1 MKQIEP
7 KDRKPRGKK
16 SFPIVGIGASAGGL
30 EAIETFF
37 AHMPTGVGMA
47 FVVIQH
53 LSPQHKSILGDIL
66 KKDTQ
71 MKVME
76 VEDGMRIT
84 PECIYLNPPD
94 KEVGIFNG
102 IFHLVEP
109 DESRKIRLP
118 IDYFFR
124 SLAEE
129 QVEKAICIILSG
141 TGSDGTLGLEAV
153 KGVGGLTMAQA
164 EQQAKYPG
172 MPRSAVDT
180 GMVDLVLPV
189 EKMPGE
195 LVNYVKQPYLEG
207 PETITGE
214 GLRENFLPKILM
226 LIRSLTGH
234 DFSHY
239 KLNTICRRIER
250 RMALHKLA
258 RIADYHRYLQE
269 TPPEVKALFK
279 DLLITVTSFFRD
291 PAAFEVLAEKVI
303 PRLLQSKE
311 ENANVRVWVPGC
323 ASGEESLSLAIIM
336 AEAMDR
342 LEKPLNVQI
351 FGTDIDA
358 DAIERA
364 RLGEYPESV
373 VADVSPERLQRFF
386 VKNDG
391 NYKIKKEIRETVLYA
406 VQNLT
411 SDPPFT
417 KLDLISCRN
426 VLIYMNAQ
434 TQKKILP
441 LFHFSL
447 NPEGYLFL
455 GASETIG
462 TFADLFTPI
471 DVKWKIFQRKG
482 LAIPKTAAYP
492 PLRFMP
498 TSPETELTI
507 KRVTREMN
515 VRELMGRIIL
525 DKYAPPSVLVNDR
538 YEILYFQGNTDQYL
552 APPSGEPSFN
562 ILKMAREGLR
572 HKLTGALRQAMKE
585 KRTVSYPGVQLKH
598 QKDDW
603 LTIDLHI
610 QPLLETPEAP
620 ANLFLVVF
628 EEKTPAWPKRK
639 GRRTPPEA
647 AEPDSRLTTLEQE
660 LQATK
665 EYLETTI
672 EELGASNEELQSAN
686 EELQSTNEELETA
699 REELQSTNE
708 ELVSVN
714 SELQTKIDDM
724 TEISND
730 INNLFT
736 STEVGIIFLD
746 PQLGIRRF
754 TPNMTQFFNLIPTD
768 VGRSLRDITSKIA
781 YDHICQDAEEVLATL
796 QTKEREIKAG
806 VNGKWYNMR
815 ILPYRTSEN
824 MIDGV
829 VLTFVD
835 ITERKRL
842 EDFIQAARIYAE
854 SIVDTVREPLLV
866 LDGDLMVVSAN
877 RSFYL
882 KFGTWPAETKNRR
895 IYDLG
900 NGQWN
905 IPSLRELLEE
915 IIPKNT
921 SLDDFVIEHEFQEL
935 GRRRMLLNARQI
947 PGGESQPALIL
958 LAMEDIT
965 DQRPH

>member
-1 MKQIEP
+1 MKQIGP
-7 KDRKPRGKK
+7 KDRKPRAKK

-37 AHMPTGVGMA
+37 THVPTSVGMA

-53 LSPQHKSILGDIL
+53 LSPQHRSILGDIL
-66 KKDTQ
+66 KKDTLI
-71 MKVME
+71 KVVE
-76 VEDGMRIT
+76 VEDGMRIV
-84 PECIYLNPPD
+84 PNCIYLNPPD

-102 IFHLVEP
+102 IFQLVEP
-109 DESRKIRLP
+109 DKSRKIRLP
-118 IDYFFR
+118 IDHFFR

-129 QVEKAICIILSG
+129 QAEKAICIILSG

-226 LIRSLTGH
+226 LIRSTTGH

-239 KLNTICRRIER
+239 KVNTICRRIER
-250 RMALHKLA
+250 RMALHKVA

-269 TPPEVKALFK
+269 NPPEVKALFK
-279 DLLITVTSFFRD
+279 DLLIKVTSFFRD
-291 PAAFEVLAEKVI
+291 PAAFEVLAKKVLPSI
-303 PRLLQSKE
+303 LESKGRD
-311 ENANVRVWVPGC
+311 ANVRVWVPGC
-323 ASGEESLSLAIIM
+323 ASGEESISLAIIM
-336 AEAMDR
+336 VEAMDW
-342 LEKPLNVQI
+342 LGKHLNLQI

-386 VKNDG
+386 VKKDG

-406 VQNLT
+406 VQNLV

-426 VLIYMNAQ
+426 LLIYMNAPI
-434 TQKKILP
+434 QKKILP
-441 LFHFSL
+441 LFHFTL

-455 GASETIG
+455 GSSETIG
-462 TFADLFTPI
+462 AFADLFTPI

-482 LAIPKTAAYP
+482 LAIQKPAAYP
-492 PLRFMP
+492 PLGSMP

-515 VRELMGRIIL
+515 VREIMGRIIL

-572 HKLTGALRQAMKE
+572 YKLTTALRQGMKE
-585 KRTVSYPGVQLKH
+585 KRTVIYQGVQLKK
-598 QKDDW
+598 KDGSV
-603 LTIDLHI
+603 TVDLHI

-628 EEKTPAWPKRK
+628 DEKTPARPKGKDRK
-639 GRRTPPEA
+639 TPPEE
-647 AEPDSRLTTLEQE
+647 AEADARLTTLEQE

-665 EYLETTI
+665 EYLESTI
-672 EELGASNEELQSAN
+672 EELGASNEELQSTN

-724 TEISND
+724 TEINND

-746 PQLGIRRF
+746 TQLGIRRF

-768 VGRSLRDITSKIA
+768 AGRSLRDITSKTG
-781 YDHICQDAEEVLATL
+781 DDRICQDAEEVLATL
-796 QTKEREIKAG
+796 QTKEMEIKAG
-806 VNGKWYNMR
+806 GDGKWYNLR
-815 ILPYRTSEN
+815 FLPYRTSEN

-835 ITERKRL
+835 ITERKSL
-842 EDFIQAARIYAE
+842 ESLIQAARIYAE

-866 LDGDLMVVSAN
+866 LRWRLDGGLCQPVFLPDVQDVDGRDRESAH
-877 RSFYL
+877 
-882 KFGTWPAETKNRR
+882 
-895 IYDLG
+895 
-900 NGQWN
+900 
-905 IPSLRELLEE
+905 LR
-915 IIPKNT
+915 P
-921 SLDDFVIEHEFQEL
+921 
-935 GRRRMLLNARQI
+935 GRGPM
-947 PGGESQPALIL
+947 EYSQPAGT
-958 LAMEDIT
+958 A
-965 DQRPH
+965 

>member
-1 MKQIEP
+1 MKQIEQTE
-7 KDRKPRGKK
+7 KPRGKK

-30 EAIETFF
+30 EALEIFF
-37 AHMPTGVGMA
+37 AHMPTGVDMA

-66 KKDTQ
+66 KKDTS
-71 MKVME
+71 MKVVE
-76 VEDGMRIT
+76 VQDGMSIV
-84 PECIYLNPPD
+84 PNCIYLNPPD
-94 KEVGIFNG
+94 KEVSIFNG

-129 QVEKAICIILSG
+129 QADKAICIILSG

-180 GMVDLVLPV
+180 GMVDMVLPV
-189 EKMPGE
+189 EKMPE
-195 LVNYVKQPYLEG
+195 EMINYVKQPYLEG
-207 PETITGE
+207 PETITAE
-214 GLRENFLPKILM
+214 GLRYNFLPKILM
-226 LIRSLTGH
+226 LIRSITGH

-250 RMALHKLA
+250 RMALHKLT

-269 TPPEVKALFK
+269 TPAEVKALFK
-279 DLLITVTSFFRD
+279 DLLITVTSFFRE

-303 PRLLQSKE
+303 PRVLESKGDD
-311 ENANVRVWVPGC
+311 ANVRVWVPGC
-323 ASGEESLSLAIIM
+323 ASGEESLSLAIII
-336 AEAMDR
+336 AEAMNR
-342 LEKPLNVQI
+342 LGKSFNVQI

-364 RLGEYPESV
+364 RVGEYPESV
-373 VADVSPERLQRFF
+373 VADVSPDRLERFF
-386 VKNDG
+386 VKKDG
-391 NYKIKKEIRETVLYA
+391 NYKIKKEIREMVLYA
-406 VQNLT
+406 VQDLT
-411 SDPPFT
+411 RDPPFT

-426 VLIYMNAQ
+426 LLIYMNAPI
-434 TQKKILP
+434 QKKLLP

-455 GASETIG
+455 GSSETIG
-462 TFADLFTPI
+462 TFADLFSPI

-482 LAIPKTAAYP
+482 MAVPRTAAYP
-492 PLRFMP
+492 HLGFMP
-498 TSPETELTI
+498 TSPGTELTI
-507 KRVTREMN
+507 KRVPREMN

-525 DKYAPPSVLVNDR
+525 DKYAPPSVLVNSR
-538 YEILYFQGNTDQYL
+538 YEILYFQGNTDRYL

-572 HKLTGALRQAMKE
+572 HKLIAALRQAMKE
-585 KRTVSYPGVQLKH
+585 KRTVSCQGVQLR
-598 QKDDW
+598 QKTDGW
-603 LTIDLHI
+603 LTLDLHI
-610 QPLLETPEAP
+610 QPLLETPGAT

-628 EEKTPAWPKRK
+628 EKKTPARPQRK
-639 GRRTPPEA
+639 GKKTPPDIEEA
-647 AEPDSRLTTLEQE
+647 DSRLTTLEQE

-665 EYLETTI
+665 EYLESTV

-708 ELVSVN
+708 ELLSVN
-714 SELQTKIDDM
+714 SELQTKIDDL
-724 TEISND
+724 TEINND

-736 STEVGIIFLD
+736 STEIGIIFLD
-746 PQLGIRRF
+746 SQLGIRRF
-754 TPNMTQFFNLIPTD
+754 TPNMTQFFNLISTD
-768 VGRSLRDITSKIA
+768 TGRSLRDITSKTA

-806 VNGKWYNMR
+806 VDGKWYNMR
-815 ILPYRTSEN
+815 ILPYRTLEN

-842 EDFIQAARIYAE
+842 KDLNEAARIFAE
-854 SIVDTVREPLLV
+854 SIVDTMREPLLV
-866 LDGDLMVVSAN
+866 LDGDLMVISAN
-877 RSFYL
+877 RAFYRIV
-882 KFGTWPAETKNRR
+882 GTSPAETEKRR

-900 NGQWN
+900 SGQWN
-905 IPSLRELLEE
+905 IPSLREMLEE

-921 SLDDFVIEHEFQEL
+921 SFEDVAVEVEFPNL
-935 GRRRMLLNARQI
+935 GRKKMLLNARQI
-947 PGGESQPALIL
+947 PGGETQPALIL

-965 DQRPH
+965 DKRSN

>member
-7 KDRKPRGKK
+7 KVRKPRGKK

-30 EAIETFF
+30 EAIEIFF
-37 AHMPTGVGMA
+37 AHMPMGVGMA

-66 KKDTQ
+66 KKDTS
-71 MKVME
+71 MKVEE
-76 VEDGMRIT
+76 VQDGMRIF
-84 PECIYLNPPD
+84 PDCIYLNPPD

-118 IDYFFR
+118 IDHFFR
-124 SLAEE
+124 SLAED
-129 QVEKAICIILSG
+129 QAEKAICIILSG

-164 EQQAKYPG
+164 EQQAKYSG
-172 MPRSAVDT
+172 MLRSAVDT

-189 EKMPGE
+189 EKMPAE

-207 PETITGE
+207 FETITAE

-226 LIRSLTGH
+226 LIRSITGH

-250 RMALHKLA
+250 RMALHKVA

-269 TPPEVKALFK
+269 NPPEVKALFK
-279 DLLITVTSFFRD
+279 DLLIRVTSFFRD
-291 PAAFEVLAEKVI
+291 PDAFEVLVKKVI
-303 PRLLQSKE
+303 PRILASKAG
-311 ENANVRVWVPGC
+311 NANVRVWVPGC

-342 LEKPLNVQI
+342 LGKHLNVQI

-364 RLGEYPESV
+364 RLGEYPESI
-373 VADVSPERLQRFF
+373 VADVSPERLQCFF
-386 VKNDG
+386 VKKDG

-406 VQNLT
+406 VQNLV

-426 VLIYMNAQ
+426 LLIYMNAPI
-434 TQKKILP
+434 QKKILP
-441 LFHFSL
+441 LFHFTLS
-447 NPEGYLFL
+447 PEGYLFL
-455 GASETIG
+455 GSSETIG
-462 TFADLFTPI
+462 AFADLFTPI

-482 LAIPKTAAYP
+482 LAIQKPAAYP
-492 PLRFMP
+492 PLEFMP
-498 TSPETELTI
+498 ISPGTELTI

-515 VRELMGRIIL
+515 VREIMGRIIL

-538 YEILYFQGNTDQYL
+538 YEILYFQGHTDQYL

-572 HKLTGALRQAMKE
+572 YKLTAALRQAMKE
-585 KRTVSYPGVQLKH
+585 KSTVSYQGVQLK
-598 QKDDW
+598 QKDGSV
-603 LTIDLHI
+603 TVDLHI

-628 EEKTPAWPKRK
+628 EEKTPAWPKGK
-639 GRRTPPEA
+639 GRKTPPEA
-647 AEPDSRLTTLEQE
+647 AEADSRLTTLEQE

-724 TEISND
+724 TEIDDD

-746 PQLGIRRF
+746 TQLGIRRF
-754 TPNMTQFFNLIPTD
+754 TPNITQFFNLIPTD
-768 VGRSLRDITSKIA
+768 AGRSLRDITSKTG
-781 YDHICQDAEEVLATL
+781 YDHICQDADEVLATL

-806 VNGKWYNMR
+806 VDGKWYNLR

-824 MIDGV
+824 TIDGV

-835 ITERKRL
+835 ITERKGL
-842 EDFIQAARIYAE
+842 EGLIQTARIYAE

-866 LDGDLMVVSAN
+866 LTGDLMVVSAN
-877 RSFYL
+877 RSFYRM
-882 KFGTWPAETKNRR
+882 FRMSPAETENRR

-900 NGQWN
+900 KGQWN

-915 IIPKNT
+915 IISKDT
-921 SLDDFVIEHEFQEL
+921 SFKDFAAEVEFPDL
-935 GRRRMLLNARQI
+935 GRKKMLLNARRI

-965 DQRPH
+965 DKRPH

>member
-1 MKQIEP
+1 MKQIQP
-7 KDRKPRGKK
+7 KDRKPRSKQ

-30 EAIETFF
+30 EALETFF

-47 FVVIQH
+47 FVAIQH

-66 KKDTQ
+66 KKDTS
-71 MKVME
+71 MKVVE
-76 VEDGMRIT
+76 VQDGMRIV
-84 PECIYLNPPD
+84 PNCIYLNPPD
-94 KEVGIFNG
+94 QEVGIFNG
-102 IFHLVEP
+102 IFQLVEP
-109 DESRKIRLP
+109 DRTRKIRLP
-118 IDYFFR
+118 IDHFFR

-129 QVEKAICIILSG
+129 KAEKAICIILSG

-153 KGVGGLTMAQA
+153 KGAGGLTMAQA

-195 LVNYVKQPYLEG
+195 LINYVKQPYLEG

-226 LIRSLTGH
+226 LIRSTTGH

-239 KLNTICRRIER
+239 KANTICRRIER
-250 RMALHKLA
+250 RMALHKVA
-258 RIADYHRYLQE
+258 RIAEYHRYLQE
-269 TPPEVKALFK
+269 NPPEVKALFK

-291 PAAFEVLAEKVI
+291 PAAFEVLVNKVI
-303 PRLLQSKE
+303 PRILESKGG
-311 ENANVRVWVPGC
+311 NGNVRVWVPGC

-342 LEKPLNVQI
+342 LGKHLNVQI
-351 FGTDIDA
+351 FGSDIDP

-386 VKNDG
+386 VKKDG
-391 NYKIKKEIRETVLYA
+391 NYKIKKKIREMVLYA
-406 VQNLT
+406 VQNLV

-417 KLDLISCRN
+417 KLDLICCRN
-426 VLIYMNAQ
+426 LLIYMNA
-434 TQKKILP
+434 TIQKKILP
-441 LFHFSL
+441 LFHFTL

-455 GASETIG
+455 GSSETIG
-462 TFADLFTPI
+462 AFADLFTPI
-471 DVKWKIFQRKG
+471 DVKWKIFQSKG
-482 LAIPKTAAYP
+482 LARQKPAAYP
-492 PLRFMP
+492 ARGFMP
-498 TSPETELTI
+498 TSPETEPTI

-515 VRELMGRIIL
+515 VREIMGRIIL
-525 DKYAPPSVLVNDR
+525 DKYAPPSVLVNER
-538 YEILYFQGNTDQYL
+538 HEILYFQGNTDQYL
-552 APPSGEPSFN
+552 ASPSGEPSFN

-572 HKLTGALRQAMKE
+572 YKLTTALRQAMKE
-585 KRTVSYPGVQLKH
+585 KRTVSYPGVQLK
-598 QKDDW
+598 QKDGSV
-603 LTIDLHI
+603 TVDLHI

-628 EEKTPAWPKRK
+628 DEKTPARPKETDRE
-639 GRRTPPEA
+639 TPPET
-647 AEPDSRLTTLEQE
+647 AEAEARLTTLEQE

-686 EELQSTNEELETA
+686 EELQSTNEELETG

-714 SELQTKIDDM
+714 SELQMKIDDM
-724 TEISND
+724 AEINDD
-730 INNLFT
+730 INNLFI

-746 PQLGIRRF
+746 SQLGIRRF
-754 TPNMTQFFNLIPTD
+754 TPNITQFFNLIPTD
-768 VGRSLRDITSKIA
+768 AGRSLRDITSKTG
-781 YDHICQDAEEVLATL
+781 YDHICQDAEAVLATL

-806 VNGKWYNMR
+806 VDGKWYNLR
-815 ILPYRTSEN
+815 FLPYRTSEN

-842 EDFIQAARIYAE
+842 EDLIQAARTYAE

-866 LDGDLMVVSAN
+866 LAGDLMVVSGN
-877 RSFYL
+877 RSFYR
-882 KFGTWPAETKNRR
+882 FFRMSAADTENRH
-895 IYDLG
+895 IFDLG
-900 NGQWN
+900 KGQWN

-915 IIPKNT
+915 IISQNT
-921 SLDDFVIEHEFQEL
+921 SFEDFAVEVEFPDL
-935 GRRRMLLNARQI
+935 GRKTMLLNARQI
-947 PGGESQPALIL
+947 PGGESQPARLL

-965 DQRPH
+965 DKRPH

>member
-1 MKQIEP
+1 MKQIGP
-7 KDRKPRGKK
+7 KDRKPRAKK

-37 AHMPTGVGMA
+37 THVPTSVGMA

-53 LSPQHKSILGDIL
+53 LSPQHRSILGDIL
-66 KKDTQ
+66 KKDTS
-71 MKVME
+71 MKVVE
-76 VEDGMRIT
+76 VQDGMRIV
-84 PECIYLNPPD
+84 PNCIYLNPPD

-102 IFHLVEP
+102 IFQLVEP
-109 DESRKIRLP
+109 DKSRKIRLP
-118 IDYFFR
+118 IDHFFR

-129 QVEKAICIILSG
+129 QAEKAICIILSG

-226 LIRSLTGH
+226 LIRSTTGH

-239 KLNTICRRIER
+239 KVNTICRRIER
-250 RMALHKLA
+250 RMALHKVA

-269 TPPEVKALFK
+269 NPPEVKALFK
-279 DLLITVTSFFRD
+279 DLLIKVTSFFRD
-291 PAAFEVLAEKVI
+291 PAAFEVLAKKVLPSI
-303 PRLLQSKE
+303 LESKGRD
-311 ENANVRVWVPGC
+311 ANVRVWVPGC
-323 ASGEESLSLAIIM
+323 ASGEESISLAIIM
-336 AEAMDR
+336 VEAMDW
-342 LEKPLNVQI
+342 LGKHLNLQI

-386 VKNDG
+386 VKKDG

-406 VQNLT
+406 VQNLV

-426 VLIYMNAQ
+426 LLIYMNAPI
-434 TQKKILP
+434 QKKILP
-441 LFHFSL
+441 LFHFTL

-455 GASETIG
+455 GSSETIG
-462 TFADLFTPI
+462 AFADLFTPI

-482 LAIPKTAAYP
+482 LAIQKPAAYP
-492 PLRFMP
+492 PLGSMP

-515 VRELMGRIIL
+515 VREIMGRIIL

-572 HKLTGALRQAMKE
+572 YKLTTALRQGMKE
-585 KRTVSYPGVQLKH
+585 KRTVIYQGVQLKK
-598 QKDDW
+598 KDGSV
-603 LTIDLHI
+603 TVDLHI

-628 EEKTPAWPKRK
+628 DEKTPARPKGKDRK
-639 GRRTPPEA
+639 TPPEE
-647 AEPDSRLTTLEQE
+647 AEADARLTTLEQE

-665 EYLETTI
+665 EYLESTI
-672 EELGASNEELQSAN
+672 EELGASNEELQSTN

-724 TEISND
+724 TEINND

-746 PQLGIRRF
+746 TQLGIRRF

-768 VGRSLRDITSKIA
+768 AGRSLRDITSKTG
-781 YDHICQDAEEVLATL
+781 DDRICQDAEEVLATL
-796 QTKEREIKAG
+796 QTKEMEIKAG
-806 VNGKWYNMR
+806 GDGKWYNLR
-815 ILPYRTSEN
+815 FLPYRTSEN

-835 ITERKRL
+835 ITERKSL
-842 EDFIQAARIYAE
+842 ESLIQAARIYAE

-866 LDGDLMVVSAN
+866 LRWRLDGGLCQPVFLPDVQDVDGRDRESAH
-877 RSFYL
+877 
-882 KFGTWPAETKNRR
+882 
-895 IYDLG
+895 
-900 NGQWN
+900 
-905 IPSLRELLEE
+905 LR
-915 IIPKNT
+915 P
-921 SLDDFVIEHEFQEL
+921 
-935 GRRRMLLNARQI
+935 GRGPM
-947 PGGESQPALIL
+947 EYSQPAGT
-958 LAMEDIT
+958 A
-965 DQRPH
+965 

>member
-1 MKQIEP
+1 MKQIEL

-53 LSPQHKSILGDIL
+53 LSPQHKSILGEIL
-66 KKDTQ
+66 KKDTL

-76 VEDGMRIT
+76 VQDGMRIT

-129 QVEKAICIILSG
+129 QAEKAICIILSG

-189 EKMPGE
+189 EKMSAE

-207 PETITGE
+207 AETITGE
-214 GLRENFLPKILM
+214 GLRENYLPKILM
-226 LIRSLTGH
+226 LIRSITGH

-258 RIADYHRYLQE
+258 RIADYNRYLQE

-471 DVKWKIFQRKG
+471 NVKWKIFQRKG

-492 PLRFMP
+492 PIGFMP

-552 APPSGEPSFN
+552 APPAGEPSFN

-768 VGRSLRDITSKIA
+768 VGRSLRDITSKTA

-842 EDFIQAARIYAE
+842 EDVIQAARIYAE

-882 KFGTWPAETKNRR
+882 KFGTSPAETENRC

-905 IPSLRELLEE
+905 IPSLRELLDE

-935 GRRRMLLNARQI
+935 GRRRMLLNARRI

>member
-1 MKQIEP
+1 MMQIKQ
-7 KDRKPRGKK
+7 KDLRPRGKQ

-30 EAIETFF
+30 EALETFF

-66 KKDTQ
+66 KKDTSTQ
-71 MKVME
+71 VIE
-76 VEDGMRIT
+76 VQDGMRII
-84 PECIYLNPPD
+84 PDCIYLNPPD

-109 DESRKIRLP
+109 DESRRIRLP

-129 QVEKAICIILSG
+129 QAEKAICIILSG

-189 EKMPGE
+189 EKMPVE
-195 LVNYVKQPYLEG
+195 LLNYVKQPYLEG
-207 PETITGE
+207 AETIAGE

-226 LIRSLTGH
+226 LIRSITGH

-250 RMALHKLA
+250 RMALHKVA

-269 TPPEVKALFK
+269 NPPEVKALFK

-291 PAAFEVLAEKVI
+291 PAAFEILATKII
-303 PRLLQSKE
+303 PRILESKGG
-311 ENANVRVWVPGC
+311 NANVRVWVPGC
-323 ASGEESLSLAIIM
+323 ASGEESLSIAILL

-342 LEKPLNVQI
+342 LGKPLNVQI

-364 RLGEYPESV
+364 RLGKYPESI

-386 VKNDG
+386 IKQDG
-391 NYKIKKEIRETVLYA
+391 DYKIKKEIREMVLYA

-426 VLIYMNAQ
+426 ALIYMNAPI
-434 TQKKILP
+434 QKKIMP
-441 LFHFSL
+441 LFHFIL

-462 TFADLFTPI
+462 AFADLFAPI

-482 LAIPKTAAYP
+482 VAMQKPAVYP
-492 PLRFMP
+492 PLVFMP
-498 TSPETELTI
+498 TFPGTEITI

-525 DKYAPPSVLVNDR
+525 DKYAPPSVLVNER
-538 YEILYFQGNTDQYL
+538 NEILYFQGNTDQYL
-552 APPSGEPSFN
+552 SPPSGEPSFN

-572 HKLTGALRQAMKE
+572 HKLTAALRQAKKE
-585 KRTVSYPGVQLKH
+585 KITVSYQGVQLK
-598 QKDDW
+598 QKDDCV
-603 LTIDLHI
+603 TVDLHI
-610 QPLLETPEAP
+610 QPLLGTPEAP

-628 EEKTPAWPKRK
+628 EEKTPARTKGK
-639 GRRTPPEA
+639 GRKTPPEA
-647 AEPDSRLTTLEQE
+647 AEADSRLTTLEQE

-746 PQLGIRRF
+746 TQLGIRRF
-754 TPNMTQFFNLIPTD
+754 TPNITQFFNLIPTD
-768 VGRSLRDITSKIA
+768 TGRSLRDITSKTA
-781 YDHICQDAEEVLATL
+781 YDSICQDAEEVLATL
-796 QTKEREIKAG
+796 QTKEKEIKAG
-806 VNGKWYNMR
+806 VDGKWYNMR

-842 EDFIQAARIYAE
+842 EGLIQAARIYAE
-854 SIVDTVREPLLV
+854 SIVDTVREPLLI
-866 LDGDLMVVSAN
+866 LDGDLKVVSAN

-882 KFGTWPAETKNRR
+882 KFGTSPADTENRR

-900 NGQWN
+900 TGQWN

-921 SLDDFVIEHEFQEL
+921 SFEDFAVEVEFPNL
-935 GRRRMLLNARQI
+935 GRKKILLNSRRI

-958 LAMEDIT
+958 LALEEIT
-965 DQRPH
+965 DKRPH

>member
-1 MKQIEP
+1 MKQIE
-7 KDRKPRGKK
+7 KTDRKPRGRK

-66 KKDTQ
+66 KKDTS
-71 MKVME
+71 MKVVE
-76 VEDGMRIT
+76 VQDGMSIV
-84 PECIYLNPPD
+84 PNCIYLNPPD

-129 QVEKAICIILSG
+129 QAEKAICIILSG

-172 MPRSAVDT
+172 MPRSAADT
-180 GMVDLVLPV
+180 GMVDLVLTV
-189 EKMPGE
+189 EKMPE
-195 LVNYVKQPYLEG
+195 EMINYVQQPYLEG
-207 PETITGE
+207 PENITGE
-214 GLRENFLPKILM
+214 GLRDNFLPKILM
-226 LIRSLTGH
+226 LIRSITSH

-250 RMALHKLA
+250 RMALHKVT

-269 TPPEVKALFK
+269 NPPEVKALFK

-303 PRLLQSKE
+303 PCILESKE
-311 ENANVRVWVPGC
+311 DGANVRVWVPGC

-342 LEKPLNVQI
+342 LGKPLNVQI

-373 VADVSPERLQRFF
+373 VADVSPNRLQGFF
-386 VKNDG
+386 VKKDG
-391 NYKIKKEIRETVLYA
+391 NYKIKKEIREMVLYA
-406 VQNLT
+406 VQDLT
-411 SDPPFT
+411 RDPPFT

-426 VLIYMNAQ
+426 LLIYMNAPI
-434 TQKKILP
+434 QKKLLP
-441 LFHFSL
+441 LFHFAL

-455 GASETIG
+455 GSSETIG
-462 TFADLFTPI
+462 TFSDLFSPI

-482 LAIPKTAAYP
+482 MAIPKTAAYP
-492 PLRFMP
+492 PLGFRP
-498 TSPETELTI
+498 TSPGTEPTI

-515 VRELMGRIIL
+515 VRELMGKIIL

-572 HKLTGALRQAMKE
+572 HKLTATLRQAMKE
-585 KRTVSYPGVQLKH
+585 KRTVSCQGVQLR

-603 LTIDLHI
+603 LTLDLHI
-610 QPLLETPEAP
+610 QPLLETPGAP

-628 EEKTPAWPKRK
+628 EEKTP
-639 GRRTPPEA
+639 T
-647 AEPDSRLTTLEQE
+647 
-660 LQATK
+660 
-665 EYLETTI
+665 
-672 EELGASNEELQSAN
+672 
-686 EELQSTNEELETA
+686 
-699 REELQSTNE
+699 
-708 ELVSVN
+708 
-714 SELQTKIDDM
+714 
-724 TEISND
+724 
-730 INNLFT
+730 
-736 STEVGIIFLD
+736 
-746 PQLGIRRF
+746 
-754 TPNMTQFFNLIPTD
+754 
-768 VGRSLRDITSKIA
+768 
-781 YDHICQDAEEVLATL
+781 
-796 QTKEREIKAG
+796 
-806 VNGKWYNMR
+806 
-815 ILPYRTSEN
+815 
-824 MIDGV
+824 
-829 VLTFVD
+829 
-835 ITERKRL
+835 
-842 EDFIQAARIYAE
+842 
-854 SIVDTVREPLLV
+854 
-866 LDGDLMVVSAN
+866 
-877 RSFYL
+877 
-882 KFGTWPAETKNRR
+882 
-895 IYDLG
+895 
-900 NGQWN
+900 
-905 IPSLRELLEE
+905 
-915 IIPKNT
+915 
-921 SLDDFVIEHEFQEL
+921 
-935 GRRRMLLNARQI
+935 
-947 PGGESQPALIL
+947 
-958 LAMEDIT
+958 
-965 DQRPH
+965 

>member
-1 MKQIEP
+1 
-7 KDRKPRGKK
+7 
-16 SFPIVGIGASAGGL
+16 
-30 EAIETFF
+30 
-37 AHMPTGVGMA
+37 
-47 FVVIQH
+47 
-53 LSPQHKSILGDIL
+53 
-66 KKDTQ
+66 
-71 MKVME
+71 
-76 VEDGMRIT
+76 
-84 PECIYLNPPD
+84 LNPPD

-102 IFHLVEP
+102 IFQLVEP
-109 DESRKIRLP
+109 DKTRKIRLP
-118 IDYFFR
+118 IDHFFH

-129 QVEKAICIILSG
+129 KAEKAICIILSG

-172 MPRSAVDT
+172 MPRSAVET

-226 LIRSLTGH
+226 LIRSTTGH
-234 DFSHY
+234 DFSQY
-239 KLNTICRRIER
+239 KPNTIYRRIER
-250 RMALHKLA
+250 RMALHKVA
-258 RIADYHRYLQE
+258 RIAEYHRYLQE
-269 TPPEVKALFK
+269 NPPEVKALFK
-279 DLLITVTSFFRD
+279 DLLIKVTSFFRD
-291 PAAFEVLAEKVI
+291 PAAFEVLAQKVI
-303 PRLLQSKE
+303 PRILEGKE
-311 ENANVRVWVPGC
+311 HGANVRVWVPGC

-336 AEAMDR
+336 AEAMDQ
-342 LEKPLNVQI
+342 LGKHLNVQI

-358 DAIERA
+358 GAIERA
-364 RLGEYPESV
+364 RLGEYPVSV
-373 VADVSPERLQRFF
+373 VAGVSPERLQRFF
-386 VKNDG
+386 VKKDG

-406 VQNLT
+406 AQNLV

-417 KLDLISCRN
+417 KLDLICCRN
-426 VLIYMNAQ
+426 LLIYMN
-434 TQKKILP
+434 TTIQKKILP
-441 LFHFSL
+441 LFHFTL

-455 GASETIG
+455 GSSETIG
-462 TFADLFTPI
+462 AFANLFTPI

-482 LAIPKTAAYP
+482 LAIQKPAAYA
-492 PLRFMP
+492 PLGFMP

-515 VRELMGRIIL
+515 VREIMGRIIL
-525 DKYAPPSVLVNDR
+525 DKYAPPSVLVNER

-572 HKLTGALRQAMKE
+572 YKLTTALRQGMKE
-585 KRTVSYPGVQLKH
+585 KRTVSYQGVQLK
-598 QKDDW
+598 QKDGSV
-603 LTIDLHI
+603 TVDLHI

-628 EEKTPAWPKRK
+628 EGKTPARPEGKDRK
-639 GRRTPPEA
+639 TPPEA
-647 AEPDSRLTTLEQE
+647 AEADARLTTLEQE

-686 EELQSTNEELETA
+686 EELQSTNEELETG

-714 SELQTKIDDM
+714 SELQMKIDDM
-724 TEISND
+724 AEINND

-746 PQLGIRRF
+746 TQLGIRRF
-754 TPNMTQFFNLIPTD
+754 TPNITQFFNLIPTD
-768 VGRSLRDITSKIA
+768 AGRSLLDITSKTA
-781 YDHICQDAEEVLATL
+781 YDHICQDAEEVLVTL

-806 VNGKWYNMR
+806 VDGKWYNMR

-829 VLTFVD
+829 VVTFVD

-842 EDFIQAARIYAE
+842 EDLIQAARIYAE
-854 SIVDTVREPLLV
+854 GIVDNLREPLLV
-866 LDGDLMVVSAN
+866 LDSDLMVVSAN
-877 RSFYL
+877 RSFSRT
-882 KFGTWPAETKNRR
+882 FRTSSAETENRR

-915 IIPKNT
+915 ISPKNT
-921 SLDDFVIEHEFQEL
+921 SFEDFAVEVEFPDL
-935 GRRRMLLNARQI
+935 GRKKMLLNARQI
-947 PGGESQPALIL
+947 PGGESQPTLIL

-965 DQRPH
+965 DKRPH

>member
-7 KDRKPRGKK
+7 NDRNPRGKK

-66 KKDTQ
+66 KKDTSMQ
-71 MKVME
+71 VIE
-76 VEDGMRIT
+76 VEDGMHIV
-84 PECIYLNPPD
+84 PNCIYLNPPD
-94 KEVGIFNG
+94 KEIGIFNG
-102 IFHLVEP
+102 IFRLVKP
-109 DESRKIRLP
+109 DQSRKIRLP

-124 SLAEE
+124 SLADE
-129 QVEKAICIILSG
+129 QAEKAICIILSG

-269 TPPEVKALFK
+269 NPPEVKALFK
-279 DLLITVTSFFRD
+279 DLLIRVTSFFRD
-291 PAAFEVLAEKVI
+291 PAAFEVLAAKVI
-303 PRLLQSKE
+303 PGLLESKGGD
-311 ENANVRVWVPGC
+311 ANVRVWVPAC
-323 ASGEESLSLAIIM
+323 ASGEESLSLAMIM
-336 AEAMDR
+336 AEAVDR
-342 LEKPLNVQI
+342 LGKPLNVQI

-364 RLGEYPESV
+364 RLGEYPESIA
-373 VADVSPERLQRFF
+373 ADVSPERLQRFF
-386 VKNDG
+386 IKKDG
-391 NYKIKKEIRETVLYA
+391 NYKIKKQIREMVLYA

-426 VLIYMNAQ
+426 VLIYMNAPI
-434 TQKKILP
+434 QKKILP
-441 LFHFSL
+441 LFHFTL

-455 GASETIG
+455 GSSETIG
-462 TFADLFTPI
+462 AFSDLFTPI

-482 LAIPKTAAYP
+482 LVIQKRAAYP
-492 PLRFMP
+492 PIGFMP
-498 TSPETELTI
+498 TSPGTELTI

-538 YEILYFQGNTDQYL
+538 YEILYFQGKTGQYL

-572 HKLTGALRQAMKE
+572 YKLTAALRQAVNE
-585 KRTVSYPGVQLKH
+585 KRTVSCQGVQLK

-603 LTIDLHI
+603 VTVDLHI

-628 EEKTPAWPKRK
+628 EEKSPARPKGK
-639 GRRTPPEA
+639 GRKPPPEA
-647 AEPDSRLTTLEQE
+647 EEADSRLTTLEQE

-665 EYLETTI
+665 EYLESTI

-714 SELQTKIDDM
+714 SELQTKIDDLEE
-724 TEISND
+724 TSSD

-736 STEVGIIFLD
+736 TTEVGIIFLD
-746 PQLGIRRF
+746 IKLGIRRF
-754 TPNMTQFFNLIPTD
+754 TPNMTQFFNLIPAD
-768 VGRSLRDITSKIA
+768 VGRSLRDITSKTA

-806 VNGKWYNMR
+806 VDGTWYNMR
-815 ILPYRTSEN
+815 ILPYRTLEN

-835 ITERKRL
+835 ITERKRM
-842 EDFIQAARIYAE
+842 EGIMQAAQLYAE

-866 LDGDLMVVSAN
+866 LNGDLMVVSAN
-877 RSFYL
+877 RSFYRM
-882 KFGTWPAETKNRR
+882 FRTSPAEAENRR

-900 NGQWN
+900 SGQWN
-905 IPSLRELLEE
+905 IPSLRELLGE
-915 IIPKNT
+915 IVVKNN
-921 SLDDFVIEHEFQEL
+921 SFEDFAVEVEFPGQ
-935 GRRRMLLNARQI
+935 GRKKMLLNACQI
-947 PGGESQPALIL
+947 PGGESQPGLIL

-965 DQRPH
+965 DKRPY

>member
-7 KDRKPRGKK
+7 KNRKPREKK

-37 AHMPTGVGMA
+37 AHMPSRAGMA

-66 KKDTQ
+66 KKDTT
-71 MKVME
+71 MKVVE
-76 VEDGMRIT
+76 VQDGMRIV
-84 PECIYLNPPD
+84 PDCIYLNPPD
-94 KEVGIFNG
+94 NEVGIFKG
-102 IFHLVEP
+102 IFQLVEP

-129 QVEKAICIILSG
+129 QAEKAICIILSG

-189 EKMPGE
+189 EKMPEE
-195 LVNYVKQPYLEG
+195 LVNHVIHPYPEG

-226 LIRSLTGH
+226 LIRSITGH

-250 RMALHKLA
+250 RMALQKVA

-269 TPPEVKALFK
+269 NPPEVKALFK
-279 DLLITVTSFFRD
+279 DLLIRVTSFFRD
-291 PAAFEVLAEKVI
+291 AAAFEVLARKVI
-303 PRLLQSKE
+303 PRILESKGGD
-311 ENANVRVWVPGC
+311 AHVRVWVPGC

-342 LEKPLNVQI
+342 LGKSLNVQI

-364 RLGEYPESV
+364 RLGEYPESM

-386 VKNDG
+386 VKKDG
-391 NYKIKKEIRETVLYA
+391 NYKIKKKIREMMLYA

-417 KLDLISCRN
+417 KLDLVSCRN
-426 VLIYMNAQ
+426 LLIYMNAPI
-434 TQKKILP
+434 QKKLLP
-441 LFHFSL
+441 LFHFTL
-447 NPEGYLFL
+447 NPQGYLFL

-462 TFADLFTPI
+462 SFADLFAPI
-471 DVKWKIFQRKG
+471 EVKWKIFQRKG
-482 LAIPKTAAYP
+482 LAIQKPAAYP
-492 PLRFMP
+492 PLGFMP

-507 KRVTREMN
+507 KRMTREMN

-562 ILKMAREGLR
+562 LLKMAREGLR
-572 HKLTGALRQAMKE
+572 YKLTAAIRQAMKE
-585 KRTVSYPGVQLKH
+585 KRTVSYQGVQLK
-598 QKDDW
+598 QKDDGA
-603 LTIDLHI
+603 TVDLHI

-628 EEKTPAWPKRK
+628 EEKTPAGTKGK
-639 GRRTPPEA
+639 GRKTPTGAGEGEA
-647 AEPDSRLTTLEQE
+647 RLTILEQE

-714 SELQTKIDDM
+714 SELQMKIDDM

-746 PQLGIRRF
+746 TQLGIRRF
-754 TPNMTQFFNLIPTD
+754 TPNMTQFFNLIPSD
-768 VGRSLRDITSKIA
+768 AGRSLRDITSKTV
-781 YDHICQDAEEVLATL
+781 YDNICQDAEEVLATL
-796 QTKEREIKAG
+796 QTKEMEIKAG
-806 VNGKWYNMR
+806 VEGKWYNMR

-824 MIDGV
+824 MINGV

-842 EDFIQAARIYAE
+842 EDVIRAARIYAE
-854 SIVDTVREPLLV
+854 SIVDTVREPLLA

-877 RSFYL
+877 RSFYRMF
-882 KFGTWPAETKNRR
+882 KMSAADTENRR

-900 NGQWN
+900 GGQWN

-915 IIPKNT
+915 IIPQNT
-921 SLDDFVIEHEFQEL
+921 SFEDFAVEVEFPDL
-935 GRRRMLLNARQI
+935 GRKKMLLNARQI
-947 PGGESQPALIL
+947 PVGESQPALIL

-965 DQRPH
+965 DKRPD